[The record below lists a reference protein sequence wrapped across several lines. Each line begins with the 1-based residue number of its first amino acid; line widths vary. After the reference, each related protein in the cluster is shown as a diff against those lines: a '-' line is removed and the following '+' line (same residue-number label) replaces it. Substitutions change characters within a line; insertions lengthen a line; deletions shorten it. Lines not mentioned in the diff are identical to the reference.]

1 MLGFSRQEQR
11 FVLGLL
17 ILFCIG
23 LGVSFYR
30 QSSLAS
36 PDDRWQA
43 HYSDIYREFKEIS
56 ENSPSDSGTIP
67 ANETIGKKSLV
78 GKINI
83 NSATAE
89 ELSSLP
95 RIGPATAQRIIEFR
109 EKNGAFRSIEE
120 ITKVK
125 RIGPKTFEKI
135 KNNITVK

>member
-30 QSSLAS
+30 QSPLAS

-43 HYSDIYREFKEIS
+43 RYNEIYREFKEIS
-56 ENSPSDSGTIP
+56 ENPSDSGMTP
-67 ANETIGKKSLV
+67 ASEMIGKKSLV
-78 GKINI
+78 CKINI

-95 RIGPATAQRIIEFR
+95 RIGPATAQGIIEFR
-109 EKNGAFRSIEE
+109 E
-120 ITKVK
+120 
-125 RIGPKTFEKI
+125 
-135 KNNITVK
+135 